1 MHPSFW
7 RAATHA
13 ARPHAVPHRR
23 SAPPPHQALHRGLRL
38 AAVLTAALLAGGCA
52 SVGPDSGLATTEA
65 AARSHLGKDLVWART
80 EADQALI
87 NQRVAA
93 LLAQP
98 LGVEPAVQLALLNNR
113 GLQAQF
119 FALGIGEAELLQ
131 AGRLP
136 NPGFS
141 FSRLRR
147 GDELELERGWHIGL
161 ARLLVMPLL
170 QDLAAQDLAQTR
182 LQVAAQVLAL
192 AADTRVAWV
201 QAVAA
206 EESLRYARQVTTA
219 AEASAELAQRML
231 AAGNFN
237 KLQQAREQRF
247 QAEAALRQAQAQRL
261 QRSSR
266 ERLTRL
272 LGLDGAQT
280 GAQTAYRLPERLPD
294 LPDPVTAADDLP
306 NIERTAMAQRLDV
319 AGATLAVQQTAR
331 SLGLTQA
338 TRFINLLEAGAVA
351 NGASNAPTQR
361 GWTLSLE
368 VPLFDWGDA
377 RIARSQA
384 VYLQAVNRAAQT
396 ATNARSEVREAYG
409 NYRSAYDIARQHRD
423 ALVPLQQRISEENVL
438 RYNGMLISVFEL
450 LADARVQIA
459 GVSEAISAT
468 RDFWLARADLDRALT
483 GPAKL
488 SAATGSAGLPSAD
501 AAGAAA
507 H

>member
-1 MHPSFW
+1 M
-7 RAATHA
+7 
-13 ARPHAVPHRR
+13 
-23 SAPPPHQALHRGLRL
+23 
-38 AAVLTAALLAGGCA
+38 
-52 SVGPDSGLATTEA
+52 
-65 AARSHLGKDLVWART
+65 GKDLVWART

-93 LLAQP
+93 LLSQP

-141 FSRLRR
+141 FARLRR
-147 GDELELERGWHIGL
+147 GDEVELERGWHIGL

-182 LQVAAQVLAL
+182 LQVAAQVLTL
-192 AADTRVAWV
+192 AADTRAAWV

-206 EESLRYARQVTTA
+206 EESLRYARQVTAA

-272 LGLDGAQT
+272 LGLEGAQT
-280 GAQTAYRLPERLPD
+280 GAQTGAQMAYRLPERLPD
-294 LPDPVTAADDLP
+294 LPDLAAAADDLP
-306 NIERTAMAQRLDV
+306 DLERTALAQRLDV

-331 SLGLTQA
+331 SLGLNQA
-338 TRFINLLEAGAVA
+338 TRFINLLEVGAVA

-384 VYLQAVNRAAQT
+384 VYMQAVNRAAQT
-396 ATNARSEVREAYG
+396 ATNARSEVREAYD

-423 ALVPLQQRISEENVL
+423 ALVPLQQRISQENVL

-459 GVSEAISAT
+459 GVSEAIGAT

-483 GPAKL
+483 GPANL
-488 SAATGSAGLPSAD
+488 GVATGPAGLPSA
-501 AAGAAA
+501 ANAGAAA